1 MTAAERSAATGTATA
16 TPAKSSAGVKYL
28 TVSALGFTTAAS
40 IVTSLRGLPM
50 MAKEEMTMFFYIG
63 FSTVLF
69 LIPAGLVAAELGSMY
84 ADKAGGLYAWISG
97 AFGKKV
103 GFAIIFLSW
112 IQVIVFYPTGM
123 SFAAAGVAFAFDR
136 PDLAQNHIY
145 VGIFAIAA
153 FWLCTGV
160 AFVSNQF
167 ALKVTRW
174 GFLAGTALPGIILVI
189 IFVWWISTGHS
200 IGWQHT
206 HDAAV
211 TVVQDGH
218 DSPRFFPYLVGLS
231 GLSFLAGILLNFAGV
246 ESQGVHSTEL
256 KNPAKGY
263 PVAIM
268 IAAGVAFG
276 IFTLGALAVAGI
288 VPYSKI
294 DLNTGVFDAFSAGF
308 TEMIHSTWPVRILS
322 ALIAYGALAGVLA
335 WILGPS
341 RGVLA
346 TAHDGML
353 PPVLQ
358 KVNNR
363 GVQVNILIIQGIIV
377 TALSSIYLFMSDV
390 SSAFFLISAMAVS
403 LYLIIYMF
411 MYAAAIRLRYTQPDL
426 PRAFKIPGGTVGMWL
441 FAGIGFLAVAF
452 AFVLAFVPPSQLP
465 IGNPGTYIALVAGG
479 AIVFSAVPLVIE
491 RMKKPSWIPPD
502 DVKAKALGPSAD
514 TSHLSTTG

>member
-1 MTAAERSAATGTATA
+1 MTGGAHRAGTT
-16 TPAKSSAGVKYL
+16 TKYL

-123 SFAAAGVAFAFDR
+123 SFAAAGVAFALDK
-136 PDLAQNHIY
+136 PDLAQNHTY

-153 FWLCTGV
+153 FWVCTAV

-167 ALKVTRW
+167 ALKVTRA
-174 GFLAGTALPGIILVI
+174 GFLAGTALPGLVLVGV
-189 IFVWWISTGHS
+189 FVWWLTTGHS
-200 IGWQHT
+200 IGWEHT
-206 HDAAV
+206 TDPAV
-211 TVVQDGH
+211 TVDTSGH
-218 DSPRFFPYLVGLS
+218 DSPRWFPYIAGLS
-231 GLSFLAGILLNFAGV
+231 GLAFLAGILLNFAGV

-256 KNPAKGY
+256 KDPAKGY
-263 PVAIM
+263 PAAIM
-268 IAAGVAFG
+268 IAAATAFA

-288 VPYSKI
+288 VPYDKI
-294 DLNTGVFDAFSAGF
+294 DLNTGVFDAFTIGF
-308 TEMIHSTWPVRILS
+308 TDMIHSTWPVRILA

-363 GVQVNILIIQGIIV
+363 GVQTNILLIQGVIV
-377 TALSSIYLFMSDV
+377 SLLSSIYLFMDDV

-426 PRAFKIPGGTVGMWL
+426 PRAFKIPGGTLGMWI
-441 FAGIGFLAVAF
+441 FAGVGFLAVAF
-452 AFVLAFVPPSQLP
+452 AFILAFVPPSQLP
-465 IGNPGTYIALVAGG
+465 IGNKGTYIGLVAGG
-479 AIVFSAVPLVIE
+479 AIVFSCIPLIIE
-491 RMKKPSWIPPD
+491 RLKKPSWIPPD

-514 TSHLSTTG
+514 RSHLTTVS

>member
-1 MTAAERSAATGTATA
+1 MTATTSKAGTAT
-16 TPAKSSAGVKYL
+16 KYL

-84 ADKAGGLYAWISG
+84 AAKAGGLYASISG
-97 AFGKKV
+97 AFGKRV

-145 VGIFAIAA
+145 VGIFAIVA
-153 FWLCTGV
+153 FWLCTAV

-167 ALKVTRW
+167 ALKVTRA
-174 GFLAGTALPGIILVI
+174 GFLAGTALPGIVLVAVFI
-189 IFVWWISTGHS
+189 WWISTGHS
-200 IGWQHT
+200 IGWEHT
-206 HDAAV
+206 TDPAV
-211 TVVQDGH
+211 TVADNGH
-218 DSPRFFPYLVGLS
+218 DSPRWFPYIAGLS

-263 PVAIM
+263 PAAIL
-268 IAAGVAFG
+268 IAAAVAFG

-288 VPYSKI
+288 VPYDKI
-294 DLNTGVFDAFSAGF
+294 DLNTGVFDAFTFGF
-308 TEMIHSTWPVRILS
+308 TDMIHSTWPVRILS
-322 ALIAYGALAGVLA
+322 ALIAYGALSGVLA

-341 RGVLA
+341 RGVLT

-358 KVNNR
+358 KVNSR
-363 GVQVNILIIQGIIV
+363 GVQVNILIIQGVIV
-377 TALSSIYLFMSDV
+377 TLLSSIYLIMDDV

-426 PRAFKIPGGTVGMWL
+426 PRAFKIPGGTPGMWI

-452 AFVLAFVPPSQLP
+452 AFILAFVPPSQLP
-465 IGNPGTYIALVAGG
+465 IGNKATYIALVAGG
-479 AIVFSAVPLVIE
+479 AIIFSAVPLIIE
-491 RMKKPSWIPPD
+491 KLKKPSWIPPD

-514 TSHLSTTG
+514 TSHLTTG